1 MPAEFYDLRE
11 AWLAVPAPSEQVRQD
26 ARARLFEEI
35 ALEQSTQ
42 RYQASEPSRMRSG
55 LMRRFRFARWRHSRL
70 RLAIVIV
77 LLLLLLTGCATVT
90 YLLLRG
96 GGGIAFEGGGEYGQL
111 LVVNPN
117 GPGLRTIA
125 SCPALSTN
133 CAIREP
139 AWSPDGR
146 RLAFVR
152 GDPGG
157 RYARSRLS
165 LYVVATNGGGV
176 RRLAA
181 CGDCGD
187 VPDGELAWSP
197 DSKWIAFTRQDE
209 HPRDEAGIWL
219 VRAAGGAAHRLTR
232 CQPASCFDVEPS
244 WSPDGDLLVF
254 ARWGSTPGAAGRL
267 YTISRDG
274 SGLSSIADGADPQW
288 SPDGRRIAFDGPN
301 GLSVSNADGSDLRLI
316 FAGTSGASGPGA
328 PSWSPDGRKLVF
340 FKTPRLRQGFSA
352 EVWTINADGSGKKR
366 LYHSACCVGL
376 WAPPVWSPDGRMIAF
391 SANSAGGTF
400 VINADGSGLR
410 MLSPSVSTYL
420 SWQGP
425 GR

>member
-11 AWLAVPAPSEQVRQD
+11 AWLAVPAPSEKVLHD
-26 ARARLFEEI
+26 ARARLFQEV
-35 ALEQSTQ
+35 ALEQSAQ
-42 RYQASEPSRMRSG
+42 LGQASEPSRMRSG

-77 LLLLLLTGCATVT
+77 LFLLLLTGCATVT

-96 GGGIAFEGGGEYGQL
+96 DGKIAFGGEYGKL
-111 LVVNPN
+111 LVVNPK

-125 SCPALSTN
+125 SCPSLSTN
-133 CAIREP
+133 CAILEP
-139 AWSPDGR
+139 AWSPDGK

-157 RYARSRLS
+157 MRTRGRLS

-187 VPDGELAWSP
+187 GYGGDLAWSP
-197 DSKWIAFTRQDE
+197 DSKWIAFSRRDE
-209 HPRDEAGIWL
+209 HPFDEAAIWL
-219 VRAAGGAAHRLTR
+219 VRAAGGAAHRLTDCR
-232 CQPASCFDVEPS
+232 PASCFDVEPS

-254 ARWGSTPGAAGRL
+254 RRWANTRGAADRL
-267 YTISRDG
+267 YTVRRDG

-288 SPDGRRIAFDGPN
+288 SPDGCRIAFDGPN
-301 GLSVSNADGSDLRLI
+301 GPNGLSVANANGADLRLI
-316 FAGTSGASGPGA
+316 FAGTSGATGPGA

-340 FKTPRLRQGFSA
+340 FKTPRWPRGFRA

-366 LYHSACCVGL
+366 LYHSDCCVEL
-376 WAPPVWSPDGRMIAF
+376 WAPPVWSPDGNSKALDWRSLRDVEAAIA
-391 SANSAGGTF
+391 
-400 VINADGSGLR
+400 R
-410 MLSPSVSTYL
+410 SP
-420 SWQGP
+420 
-425 GR
+425 R